1 MPILN
6 YTTTVPVQRTV
17 QQIMSTLGLHGA
29 TKILADYDGQ
39 GQITGL
45 SFMANTFQGEIAF
58 RLPVNTEGVY
68 GALLK
73 SAGGGQ
79 VPKTFGDY
87 RRQASDKEQAKR
99 IAWRILKDWIEAQMA
114 ILEAEMVKMEEI
126 FLPYM
131 LTDND
136 HTVFQRLQERGL
148 PQLMSGVKGG

>member
-6 YTTTVPVQRTV
+6 YTTMVPIQRTV
-17 QQIMSTLGLHGA
+17 QQIMSLLGLHGA
-29 TKILADYDGQ
+29 TKVLADYDGQ

-45 SFMANTFQGEIAF
+45 SFMVDTPQGEIAF

-68 GALLK
+68 GALMK

-79 VPKTFGDY
+79 VPKNFGNY

-99 IAWRILKDWIEAQMA
+99 IAWRILKDWVEAQMA

-148 PQLMSGVKGG
+148 LQLMSGDKEG